1 MSSPYAMHERGS
13 NQKPTDID
21 AVWADLYTGINEIYN
36 FKKAKMSTN
45 RYMVLY
51 T

>member
-13 NQKPTDID
+13 NPKPADID
-21 AVWADLYTGINEIYN
+21 AVWADLYVGINEIYD
-36 FKKAKMSTN
+36 FKKNKMSTN